1 MRECTTKGEERRYRA
16 LLIGLIECHGFFPDW
31 GYTKNKKSGV
41 VNRIVNRKN
50 ILTGKLSPVVG
61 FPKSVVVDAP
71 FYEVIAYRFSVD
83 ERDVF
88 PVAVIAYE
96 VALVG

>member
-1 MRECTTKGEERRYRA
+1 M
-16 LLIGLIECHGFFPDW
+16 
-31 GYTKNKKSGV
+31 KKSGV
-41 VNRIVNRKN
+41 DNRIVNRKN

-61 FPKSVVVDAP
+61 FPKPVVVDAP
-71 FYEVIAYRFSVD
+71 FYEVIAYRLSVD

-96 VALVG
+96 VALAI